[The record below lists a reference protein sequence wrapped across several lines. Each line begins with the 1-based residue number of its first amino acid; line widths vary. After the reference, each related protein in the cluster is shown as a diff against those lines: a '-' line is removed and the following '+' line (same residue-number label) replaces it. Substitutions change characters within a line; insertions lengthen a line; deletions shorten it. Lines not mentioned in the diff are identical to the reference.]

1 MPKNRIIY
9 SGVVVIVATALI
21 WIGAELTKRIEWLL
35 PYSAIAGALL
45 LVAGVAQEL
54 ARKRKAAPAPKEK
67 S

>member
-21 WIGAELTKRIEWLL
+21 WLGAELTKRIEWLL
-35 PYSAIAGALL
+35 PYTAIAGAIL
-45 LVAGVAQEL
+45 LVTGVAQEL
-54 ARKRKAAPAPKEK
+54 ARKRQASAGPKEK